1 MAQDLSKLISSIQ
14 KDLGGAALVSK
25 LSDVEAPFE
34 TRIPTGIM
42 SLDLALKGGFPAGS
56 MHQIFGPDGSGKDYL
71 TNLMIAQVQKEY
83 GDDANIAWMSFGY
96 RPDKPFMK
104 MAGIDINLGNLLY
117 IDIGEKIALEHP
129 AESLLSAML
138 QIIRSNQFQLV
149 IINELGSG
157 ETKYNVVKNLHEDAK
172 IATWASLMSSFCQKF
187 YSAMRMPD
195 EDGNANKTCC
205 VMINPVRANLNAHSA
220 KFNPYTQGGGFAL
233 KHAKAVDLHIRPGAT
248 IKKGSSKIGKEI
260 KWKISKGKHGI
271 SEGQEGQYNFVFNEG
286 VDLVS
291 DLVNTAKITG
301 AIRNKGRYF
310 YILNYE
316 DRIEGGLPG
325 VLDIV
330 RQSPTIE
337 RELRESVL
345 QEITGGEDIDH
356 SGDEEEGG

>member
-1 MAQDLSKLISSIQ
+1 MAQDLSKLIAGIQ
-14 KDLGGAALVSK
+14 KNLGGAALVSN

-71 TNLMIAQVQKEY
+71 TNLMIAQVQQQY

-104 MAGIDINLGNLLY
+104 MAGIDLNLGNLLY
-117 IDIGEKIALEHP
+117 IDIGEKIALDHP

-157 ETKYNVVKNLHEDAK
+157 ETKYNVAKNLHEDAK

-195 EDGNANKTCC
+195 ENGNANKTCC

-233 KHAKAVDLHIRPGAT
+233 KHAKAVDLHIRPGGT
-248 IKKGSSKIGKEI
+248 IKKSNKKIGKEI

-271 SEGQEGQYNFVFNEG
+271 SEGQEGSYNFIFNEG
-286 VDLVS
+286 VDLIE

-301 AIRNKGRYF
+301 AVKNKGRYF
-310 YILNYE
+310 YVMDFE

-325 VLDIV
+325 VVNVV
-330 RQSPTIE
+330 RSSPSTE
-337 RELRESVL
+337 RELREAVLREINSV
-345 QEITGGEDIDH
+345 ENPDNSGIEGE
-356 SGDEEEGG
+356 S

>member
-117 IDIGEKIALEHP
+117 IDIGEKIALDHP

-157 ETKYNVVKNLHEDAK
+157 ETKYNVAKNLHEDAK

-195 EDGNANKTCC
+195 QDGNANKTCC

-233 KHAKAVDLHIRPGAT
+233 KHAKAVDLHIRPGGT
-248 IKKGSSKIGKEI
+248 IKKGSEKIGKEI

-271 SEGQEGQYNFVFNEG
+271 SEGQEGSYNFLFNKG

-301 AIRNKGRYF
+301 AVRNKGRYF
-310 YILNYE
+310 YILDYE

-325 VLDIV
+325 VVDIV
-330 RQSPTIE
+330 RNSLETERSLREAVLTEICGGKDQSP
-337 RELRESVL
+337 
-345 QEITGGEDIDH
+345 DN
-356 SGDEEEGG
+356 EEGS

>member
-71 TNLMIAQVQKEY
+71 TNLMIAQVQREY

-96 RPDKPFMK
+96 RPDKPFME
-104 MAGIDINLGNLLY
+104 MAGIDVSLGNLLY

-138 QIIRSNQFQLV
+138 QIIRSNKFQLV

-157 ETKYNVVKNLHEDAK
+157 ETKYNVAKNLHEDAK

-195 EDGNANKTCC
+195 EEGNANKTCC

-233 KHAKAVDLHIRPGAT
+233 KHAKAVDLHIRPGGT
-248 IKKGSSKIGKEI
+248 IKKGSEKIGKEI

-271 SEGQEGQYNFVFNEG
+271 SEGQEGSYNFLFNKG

-301 AIRNKGRYF
+301 AVRNKGRYF
-310 YILNYE
+310 YILDYE

-325 VLDIV
+325 VVDIV
-330 RQSPTIE
+330 RNSSETE
-337 RELRESVL
+337 RALREAVL
-345 QEITGGEDIDH
+345 TEIT
-356 SGDEEEGG
+356 SGKDQDSDQQEGS

>member
-1 MAQDLSKLISSIQ
+1 MAQDLSKLIAGIQ

-71 TNLMIAQVQKEY
+71 TNLMIAQVQKKY

-96 RPDKPFMK
+96 RPDKPFME
-104 MAGIDINLGNLLY
+104 MAGIDLNVGNLLY
-117 IDIGEKIALEHP
+117 IDIGEKIALDHP

-138 QIIRSNQFQLV
+138 RIIRSNQFQLV

-157 ETKYNVVKNLHEDAK
+157 ETRHNVAKDLHEDAK
-172 IATWASLMSSFCQKF
+172 IATWASLLSSFCQKF

-195 EDGNANKTCC
+195 ENGDANKTCC
-205 VMINPVRANLNAHSA
+205 MMISPVRANLNAHSA

-233 KHAKAVDLHIRPGAT
+233 KHAKAVDLHIKPGGT
-248 IKKGSSKIGKEI
+248 IRKGTAKIGKDI

-271 SEGQEGQYNFVFNEG
+271 SEGQEGSYQFIFNEG
-286 VDLVS
+286 VDLVT

-301 AIRNKGRYF
+301 AVRNKGRYF
-310 YILNYE
+310 YVLDFE
-316 DRIEGGLPG
+316 DRIEGGIQG
-325 VLDIV
+325 VVDLI
-330 RQSPTIE
+330 RKSPSTE
-337 RELRESVL
+337 SELRDAVL
-345 QEITGGEDIDH
+345 REISGEDSDH
-356 SGDEEEGG
+356 SGGSEEAG